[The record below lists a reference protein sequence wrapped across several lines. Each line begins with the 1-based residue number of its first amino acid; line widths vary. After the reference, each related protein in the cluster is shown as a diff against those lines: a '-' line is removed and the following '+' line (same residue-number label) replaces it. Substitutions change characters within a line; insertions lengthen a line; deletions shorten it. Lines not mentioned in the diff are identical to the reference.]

1 MDINK
6 YILGQIKIDEKLMKM
21 VDIQENTPTKVIKKD
36 PKQQPNSFLLNK
48 INEDI
53 KNQSRL
59 NNHYKDTPT
68 KVIKKNPP
76 PNSFLLDKINEDIK
90 NQSRLTNHYK
100 SIATGKPVINEDDN
114 IRLINSNQSL
124 DSNLE
129 NQFNFLMSKYV
140 KDQSQ
145 LTNLLN
151 GLLPNMLAELV
162 HNWAMYEPQIRQ
174 FRGQNVDNSV
184 FGDKLR
190 NMLLKNVNLKY
201 PATIPLNSVM
211 DSSNEPDIVMQKAFE
226 AKNKNVNQ
234 QYSTSD
240 PLFGKLDFIMKALGK
255 DEEDCSEKYELWD
268 VVIEYFKG
276 AFTEISESDTYE
288 DIIRTFE
295 KASKYY
301 IKEDPTSVKNML
313 DSLINVFTGT
323 YYSNLNPTPDIRKL
337 ITNSLTGGSFR
348 TKIINM
354 VHNKYEEIY
363 NKFQNKTYFEK
374 HIVQDFNESKFEFSI
389 KTHESLKV
397 IEIYTRMSNENL
409 IHFSKLLDTQLTD
422 ENLAGDEIPTEIVR
436 HKRSQKDISGLI
448 ASAKRIK
455 ITKIRDNNGN
465 LITTKDPIILKYLKD
480 NDIKHATNPKSV
492 GTMITS
498 VNSAAL
504 DELYDLLLDNYHPIN
519 PDAENQLDFS
529 DIYGNKADV
538 VEERKEGYG
547 LKPTEKQIHKKYFID
562 THKLNNNVLEIRYNK
577 NRHLTNVKSQV
588 IGNGVK
594 QIIHNILNND
604 SLNEKDYHVLTE
616 HEKHLIRT
624 ILNMLEKSHLLS
636 NADEQFNTKFQ
647 ILLGQYNAGNNS
659 EMLRNQLKQYIIH
672 AMKLNM
678 IGRQAGQQMLIE
690 MSL

>member
-1 MDINK
+1 
-6 YILGQIKIDEKLMKM
+6 
-21 VDIQENTPTKVIKKD
+21 
-36 PKQQPNSFLLNK
+36 
-48 INEDI
+48 
-53 KNQSRL
+53 
-59 NNHYKDTPT
+59 
-68 KVIKKNPP
+68 
-76 PNSFLLDKINEDIK
+76 LDKINEDIK

-140 KDQSQ
+140 KDQKT
-145 LTNLLN
+145 LTTLLN
-151 GLLPNMLAELV
+151 NLPPNMLAELV
-162 HNWAMYEPQIRQ
+162 HNFGYYESEIRKYK
-174 FRGQNVDNSV
+174 GQYIDDKV
-184 FGDKLR
+184 FTDKLR

-301 IKEDPTSVKNML
+301 IKEDPSSVKNML

-363 NKFQNKTYFEK
+363 NKVQSKTYFEK
-374 HIVQDFNESKFEFSI
+374 HIVQDFNESKFEFS
-389 KTHESLKV
+389 KK
-397 IEIYTRMSNENL
+397 IEEC
-409 IHFSKLLDTQLTD
+409 
-422 ENLAGDEIPTEIVR
+422 
-436 HKRSQKDISGLI
+436 
-448 ASAKRIK
+448 
-455 ITKIRDNNGN
+455 
-465 LITTKDPIILKYLKD
+465 
-480 NDIKHATNPKSV
+480 
-492 GTMITS
+492 
-498 VNSAAL
+498 
-504 DELYDLLLDNYHPIN
+504 
-519 PDAENQLDFS
+519 
-529 DIYGNKADV
+529 
-538 VEERKEGYG
+538 
-547 LKPTEKQIHKKYFID
+547 
-562 THKLNNNVLEIRYNK
+562 
-577 NRHLTNVKSQV
+577 
-588 IGNGVK
+588 
-594 QIIHNILNND
+594 
-604 SLNEKDYHVLTE
+604 
-616 HEKHLIRT
+616 
-624 ILNMLEKSHLLS
+624 
-636 NADEQFNTKFQ
+636 
-647 ILLGQYNAGNNS
+647 
-659 EMLRNQLKQYIIH
+659 
-672 AMKLNM
+672 
-678 IGRQAGQQMLIE
+678 
-690 MSL
+690 